1 MATILGVEAGV
12 CRQLDDKLWKEHGA
26 VLSCG
31 ARAEAEMEEGCDNLA
46 LVLQPLAVDRGDQ
59 EGLMGPTPM
68 QVESSNFLGRNGIPA
83 AEEVSD
89 WVLECILEVSRLL
102 GL

>member
-1 MATILGVEAGV
+1 
-12 CRQLDDKLWKEHGA
+12 
-26 VLSCG
+26 
-31 ARAEAEMEEGCDNLA
+31 MEEGCDNLA

-68 QVESSNFLGRNGIPA
+68 QVESSNVLGRNGIPA

-89 WVLECILEVSRLL
+89 WVLERIVEVSRLL